1 MSSRIDGTGSTRL
14 SRKMSR
20 LASGYWSRRGL
31 RCRILAVAGSRVPGT
46 ITCENFEFSMPAN
59 RIGPCMRS
67 IHAGWLY
74 CCLAETRRGMHGG
87 MEVYVPIA
95 DRLFDE
101 HLVSLGSEE
110 QDDG

>member
-1 MSSRIDGTGSTRL
+1 
-14 SRKMSR
+14 
-20 LASGYWSRRGL
+20 
-31 RCRILAVAGSRVPGT
+31 
-46 ITCENFEFSMPAN
+46 
-59 RIGPCMRS
+59 
-67 IHAGWLY
+67 
-74 CCLAETRRGMHGG
+74 MHGG

>member
-1 MSSRIDGTGSTRL
+1 MLRPASGCSSRRDRH
-14 SRKMSR
+14 
-20 LASGYWSRRGL
+20 
-31 RCRILAVAGSRVPGT
+31 CRIHTAAGSRIRGT